1 MLTLTGVIR
10 AVTTLGGGVNKKTG
24 EIIPTRPVL
33 QVEGLDNR
41 GLVQLF
47 TLTVPDTKPFEGRVG
62 EQVTVPV
69 RAWAP
74 GAQVSLAYEGARCEW
89 GTQQAAACGRW
100 RDAGRHTQAAAGGS
114 LEFIHTNN
122 SPNPISMRVC
132 ALLRAAVYS
141 SKHSSRVALKRASRH
156 GFGPC
161 NFSCVVCDLM
171 AWGSGDSPGGE
182 GRWDH
187 LSTKGKPRVLG
198 RGVRG

>member
-24 EIIPTRPVL
+24 EVIPTRPVL

-47 TLTVPDTKPFEGRVG
+47 TLTVPDTKPFEGKVG

-89 GTQQAAACGRW
+89 ERSRPQPADAGGMPGGTRRRPLAAA
-100 RDAGRHTQAAAGGS
+100 

-122 SPNPISMRVC
+122 CSNPISMRVC
-132 ALLRAAVYS
+132 GLLRAAVYS
-141 SKHSSRVALKRASRH
+141 SKHRSRVASKATSRH

-171 AWGSGDSPGGE
+171 AWGSGGFPRA
-182 GRWDH
+182 GRADG
-187 LSTKGKPRVLG
+187 TT
-198 RGVRG
+198 